1 MTFLLYV
8 LAFVELLTSFF
19 LISAILI
26 QKTKAQ
32 GAGLAFGASMGESLF
47 GSQAGN
53 FLTRTTVILAVIF
66 LANTVLLGMI
76 GVRRSTSNSVVD
88 KVAPGKEA
96 VAPMPQPQ
104 PMAPVPASAPLAA
117 PDFGTPAKAPVVGV
131 PGPVGSAAPVAPAES
146 ATPPAAAPVAPAPA
160 APAPAP

>member
-8 LAFVELLTSFF
+8 LAFVEILTSFF

-66 LANTVLLGMI
+66 LANTVLLGMV
-76 GVRRSTSNSVVD
+76 GSRRTATSVVD
-88 KVAPGKEA
+88 RVAGKEA
-96 VAPMPQPQ
+96 PVPQPRAQPQ
-104 PMAPVPASAPLAA
+104 PPAAPAPGGAPMAA
-117 PDFGTPAKAPVVGV
+117 PDFGAPAP
-131 PGPVGSAAPVAPAES
+131 APVAELP
-146 ATPPAAAPVAPAPA
+146 APVAPAPA
-160 APAPAP
+160 TPLPAPAPATPAP